1 MCERKAIPLT
11 VGGPV
16 NALLQRSGAGRSQS
30 DWRLPVTDIKLFNA
44 RSGTAKAEAVRV
56 TAEASG
62 DRAPDI
68 ISLKTNWKIGASLA
82 GATLL
87 VVLVTVASIW
97 AFMQVD
103 RAAEAR
109 KQTQKAIAQAY
120 ELMSALRDAETGTRG
135 YALTGNE
142 TFLEPYVP
150 GSNRVAGMVEEL
162 RRLSARGDGRGQLDA
177 LAPLVAARMTDLAS
191 AIALRRT
198 GDMRA
203 VLAAVGSGR
212 GKSLMDSIR
221 AEIGA
226 FVAIEQAT
234 LSRDEQASKSN
245 MRSLFAL
252 IVGAS
257 VLTLLF
263 ALSFAYFLYRETSHR
278 LETRAHGLTKRLLE
292 SQEDANR
299 QLQTANASLRVSEEL
314 LAVTLDSIGDAV
326 VTTDAAGKVTSLNAA
341 AAQLT
346 GWATVEAVGCEVGD
360 VVHIINQETR
370 QPAVMPVVDA
380 LAMGTIQGLSNHTVL
395 IARDGSERAI
405 ADSCAP
411 IRALSGEI
419 VGAVL
424 VFRDVTNEYAV
435 QQALRDSAA
444 RINAILRTIGDGMI
458 TSDAGGSVIETVNPA
473 AERMFGYSAEELSG
487 QDFNL
492 LLPELGR
499 DRPNGSF
506 EQFSVGA
513 EAVPDNSGREVNGRR
528 KDGSTV
534 SLEIVGS
541 EMWLGGKRHFTAV
554 LRDVT
559 ARRRIESERNDAL
572 ALAEK
577 ASLAKSDFL
586 SSMSHELRTPLNA
599 ILGFAQLLES
609 GSPPPTP
616 VQKRSIVQILQAGWY
631 LLELINEILDLA
643 LIESGKVT
651 LSHEAVSLAEVMLE
665 CRAMIEP
672 QAQKRGIKLTLPSFA
687 SDRFV
692 GADRTRLKQVL
703 INLLF
708 NAVKYNSPEGTVAVE
723 YTEEVPHMI
732 RIGVRDTG
740 MGLTAAQMGQL
751 FQPFNRLGRDVTA
764 EEGTGIGLVVTKR
777 LVERMGGTIG
787 VESTVGVGSLFWVE
801 FGLATA
807 PRLSASAPGAVALE
821 RARAPTGTPPRTLLY
836 VEDNP
841 ANLELVQQ
849 LIDRRADLRLLSAA
863 DGELGIDFTRAF
875 KPDVILMDINLPGLS
890 GLAAMK
896 ILRADP
902 ATAHIPI
909 IALSANAVPRDI
921 ALCLEAGF
929 CSYLTKPIKVS
940 DFMDTLDRAL
950 NAATVASAVTVTASA
965 AVAMTAAGAAP
976 MVSQ

>member
-1 MCERKAIPLT
+1 MSPTLLS
-11 VGGPV
+11 
-16 NALLQRSGAGRSQS
+16 ALSA
-30 DWRLPVTDIKLFNA
+30 
-44 RSGTAKAEAVRV
+44 TAKADPVRV
-56 TAEASG
+56 IADTSG
-62 DRAPDI
+62 DGAQPT
-68 ISLKTNWKIGASLA
+68 ISSKTSWRIGLSLG

-97 AFMQVD
+97 AVAQVG

-109 KQTQKAIAQAY
+109 KQTQKAIGQAY
-120 ELMSALRDAETGTRG
+120 ELMAALRDAETGERG

-142 TFLEPYVP
+142 AFLEPSVP
-150 GSNRVAGMVEEL
+150 GSTRIAGMLEEL
-162 RRLSARGDGRGQLDA
+162 RRPSPGSEESRHLDA
-177 LAPLVAARMTDLAS
+177 LVPLVAAKMTQTLNV
-191 AIALRRT
+191 IALRRT
-198 GDMRA
+198 GDMPA

-212 GKSLMDSIR
+212 GKHLMDSIR
-221 AEIGA
+221 EEMDAL
-226 FVAIEQAT
+226 VAIWQAA
-234 LSRDEQASKSN
+234 LSRDERAFKSTT
-245 MRSLFAL
+245 RSLFAL

-257 VLTLLF
+257 VLTFLF
-263 ALSFAYFLYRETSHR
+263 ALSFAYFLYRETRHR

-292 SQEDANR
+292 GQEDANR
-299 QLQTANASLRVSEEL
+299 QLHAVNASLRVSEEL
-314 LAVTLDSIGDAV
+314 LAVTLNSIGDAV
-326 VTTDAAGKVTSLNAA
+326 VTTDAVGKVTSLNAA
-341 AAQLT
+341 AAHLT
-346 GWATVEAVGCEVGD
+346 GWGTTEAMGCDVGE

-370 QPAVMPVVDA
+370 QIAVMPVVDA
-380 LAMGTIQGLSNHTVL
+380 LAKGTIQGLSNHTVL
-395 IARDGSERAI
+395 IARDGSEHAI

-424 VFRDVTNEYAV
+424 VFRDVTSEYAV
-435 QQALRDSAA
+435 QQALQESAA

-458 TSDAGGSVIETVNPA
+458 TSDAGGSVIQTVNPA
-473 AERMFGYSAEELSG
+473 AERMFGYSADELVG
-487 QDFNL
+487 QDFSL
-492 LLPELGR
+492 LVPELGR
-499 DRPNGSF
+499 DQPNGSF
-506 EQFSVGA
+506 EQLSIGPA
-513 EAVPDNSGREVNGRR
+513 SAADDRGREVNGRR

-534 SLEIVGS
+534 SLEIVVS
-541 EMWLGGKRHFTAV
+541 EMWLGGKRHFTGV

-599 ILGFAQLLES
+599 ILGFAQLLETA
-609 GSPPPTP
+609 SPPPTP
-616 VQKRSIVQILQAGWY
+616 MQKRSIVQILHAGWY

-643 LIESGKVT
+643 LIESGKAT
-651 LSHEAVSLAEVMLE
+651 LSREAVSLAEVMLE

-687 SDRFV
+687 SDKFV
-692 GADRTRLKQVL
+692 AADRTRLKQVL

-708 NAVKYNSPEGTVAVE
+708 NAVKYNSPEGTVVVE
-723 YTEEVPHMI
+723 YTEDAPRTI

-740 MGLTAAQMGQL
+740 MGLTPAQLGQL

-777 LVERMGGTIG
+777 LVERMGRNIG

-801 FGLATA
+801 FGLAAT
-807 PRLSASAPGAVALE
+807 PRLPASAPDAATLE
-821 RARAPTGTPPRTLLY
+821 RARAPMGAPPRTLLY

-863 DGELGIDFTRAF
+863 EGELGINLARAF

-902 ATAHIPI
+902 ETAHIPI

-950 NAATVASAVTVTASA
+950 SAATTAPAVTVSATA
-965 AVAMTAAGAAP
+965 TTTGDTP
-976 MVSQ
+976 MVNQ